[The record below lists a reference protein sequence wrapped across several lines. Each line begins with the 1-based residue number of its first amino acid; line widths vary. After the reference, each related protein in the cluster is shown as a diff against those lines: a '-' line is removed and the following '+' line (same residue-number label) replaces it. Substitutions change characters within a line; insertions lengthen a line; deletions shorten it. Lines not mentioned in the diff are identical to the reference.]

1 MGILL
6 ENSALIGLIGVII
19 GSLISLTGVMYSE
32 HIKLKT
38 LEKEQRYKE
47 KEKKK
52 IIYVQFLDSVNQ
64 YNLIVYADMLKE
76 ALDNDKEYDTQEE
89 RTALLKKVTSVL
101 AELDLYAPNEISSK
115 CHKLSGNILNTV
127 FNSDQFQKD
136 YKEVVELIKK
146 DTEE

>member
-52 IIYVQFLDSVNQ
+52 IIYVQF
-64 YNLIVYADMLKE
+64 
-76 ALDNDKEYDTQEE
+76 
-89 RTALLKKVTSVL
+89 
-101 AELDLYAPNEISSK
+101 
-115 CHKLSGNILNTV
+115 
-127 FNSDQFQKD
+127 
-136 YKEVVELIKK
+136 YK
-146 DTEE
+146 